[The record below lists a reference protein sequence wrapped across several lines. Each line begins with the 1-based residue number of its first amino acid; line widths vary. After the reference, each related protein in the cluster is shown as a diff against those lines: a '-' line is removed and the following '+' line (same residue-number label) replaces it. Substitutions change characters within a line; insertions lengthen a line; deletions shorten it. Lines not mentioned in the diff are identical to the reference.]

1 MPKCALVRGRVRFF
15 GVKVISGIPSP
26 DRETQCVNSQI
37 EQAQRSPIL
46 HKIAS
51 LNFESDTTKTNW
63 LVKLFDIR
71 TTSIRSLK
79 PLAIQILN
87 LLDSQPLVISR
98 DLQISNLKH
107 FSGKEGF
114 QKNHCTADWKGFG
127 IGQ

>member
-1 MPKCALVRGRVRFF
+1 MPKCALVTGRVRFF

-37 EQAQRSPIL
+37 KQAQRSPIL
-46 HKIAS
+46 HEITS

-79 PLAIQILN
+79 YLVTQIPN
-87 LLDSQPLVISR
+87 LLDSQSLVISR

-107 FSGKEGF
+107 FGGKEGF
-114 QKNHCTADWKGFG
+114 QKNYCTADWEGFE
-127 IGQ
+127 IG